1 MGNDALV
8 IFDPQAEQAVI
19 GSVLIDD
26 STLTVTSRHID
37 ASSFHL
43 EKLAWIYQAMID
55 MQAKSLPVDMVTI
68 CDELARRN
76 QLVEVG
82 GSAYVMDLIN
92 AVPTAIHAEHY
103 AKIVARDKLR
113 REIALNGSRQAQLAW
128 EETDEDKL
136 ISGAINLTIE
146 ATKRKN
152 SSDPVPLSEILP
164 KVVADAVAASK
175 GVKPASLVVTGMAS
189 IDKTLGPM
197 RGKNTYIVAARP
209 GVGKSSLALA
219 IAIHAAKKQ
228 GKKVAVFSME
238 MDKEEWVRRGL
249 SAEVDRSATDIYLG
263 NLGDLQE
270 FHRGADRLSTPNLF
284 IDDTPSL
291 TPEALYVKADRV
303 QKLYGLD
310 LVIVD
315 YIQLMQGEKLSRD
328 RRVEVDAIS
337 RASKLMAMRL
347 SIPVMNVAQ
356 LSRAVEMRSDPEPQL
371 SDLREAGGLENDAT
385 GVVFLWRERD
395 LQTEGQR
402 YEVNWS
408 VAKNRFGATGKG
420 TVNFIPHLTQFVDVA
435 PEPTPEESATYRS
448 NLMQRCKALPNL
460 SWQTWELG
468 SGNEA
473 MRRKVLLHRVQNDV
487 VTALLNNQWV
497 VFYGKPGVGK
507 SLMARIV
514 QTELIRAHG
523 IPATYVNWRTL
534 TIEVQRSWKDD
545 TTNENQ
551 LREPLEAPV
560 VIVDELD
567 VNRLQNGQALWQAEQ
582 LYDLFDGSMA
592 LENAGKRRPLLLVLH
607 MTPAQFAAEL
617 AKDNYGA
624 TGKSAANRL
633 MTRSNLCVV
642 DFAGIS
648 SWQEEPRF

>member
-385 GVVFLWRERD
+385 GVVFLWREKD

-497 VFYGKPGVGK
+497 VFHGKPGVGK